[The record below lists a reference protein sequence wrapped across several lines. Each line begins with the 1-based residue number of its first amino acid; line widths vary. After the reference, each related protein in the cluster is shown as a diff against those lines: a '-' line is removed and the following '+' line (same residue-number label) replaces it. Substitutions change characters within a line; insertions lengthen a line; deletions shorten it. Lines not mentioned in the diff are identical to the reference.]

1 MRTILGLDTGGTFTD
16 AAIINAED
24 SSVIRTS
31 KSLTTRQDLSIGVGN
46 AMRLALGIEAPSDL
60 LNYISGTHQQLAIK
74 DIELVCLST
83 TLATNSIVEN
93 AGSHVALVLIGFA
106 EDALELGK
114 LGEAIGQNPVIF
126 IDGGHKSDGTVRSP
140 LDTKSLLQAIKSTAP
155 QVSAFAVASYF
166 ATRNPEHEIIARDY
180 IRGHTQM
187 PVSCSHELSASL
199 GGPKRA
205 LTAFFNAKL
214 ISLLEKLIDAT
225 QQQMRQIGLNCKLMV
240 VKGDG
245 SLVSADFARERPVET
260 ILSGPAASVTGAA
273 FLANQR
279 TAIICDIG
287 GTTTDISILKN
298 GDVDLS
304 EDGAKIGGW
313 STMIEAVKIWT
324 SGIGGDSELH
334 IGYDSPPS
342 AIKLGPRRALPLSL
356 LGAQFPACISIME
369 QQLLAPIALATD
381 ARFIMPL
388 MSEKAPSW
396 LARSE
401 AKMAERLIKN
411 GISAI
416 ADIADTQVALGALDR
431 LISKGLAQLSCFTPT
446 DAVHILGSF
455 DIYNKKAAIL
465 GAQLLARQKDNKG
478 QIIAKSAEALSQ
490 ICLDKLSF
498 ESALKISDAA
508 ISEDDGA
515 ENTASNTPAL
525 KAALSN
531 RTQQSR
537 LLQHDIRLLSP
548 IIALGASAK
557 THYPHIAERLNTSLV
572 IPEYA
577 EVAGAIGAAIG
588 SIHQHS
594 SITITQP
601 QEGVFRVHLT
611 TGIEDFQMLD
621 EAIERA
627 KQAATIV
634 SEQKAAK
641 AGATKTY
648 TTLFEHIQRADL
660 GAGKSLFIEAVITAK
675 TAGSTT
681 SNPNV

>member
-1 MRTILGLDTGGTFTD
+1 
-16 AAIINAED
+16 
-24 SSVIRTS
+24 
-31 KSLTTRQDLSIGVGN
+31 
-46 AMRLALGIEAPSDL
+46 
-60 LNYISGTHQQLAIK
+60 
-74 DIELVCLST
+74 
-83 TLATNSIVEN
+83 
-93 AGSHVALVLIGFA
+93 
-106 EDALELGK
+106 
-114 LGEAIGQNPVIF
+114 
-126 IDGGHKSDGTVRSP
+126 
-140 LDTKSLLQAIKSTAP
+140 
-155 QVSAFAVASYF
+155 
-166 ATRNPEHEIIARDY
+166 
-180 IRGHTQM
+180 
-187 PVSCSHELSASL
+187 
-199 GGPKRA
+199 
-205 LTAFFNAKL
+205 
-214 ISLLEKLIDAT
+214 
-225 QQQMRQIGLNCKLMV
+225 
-240 VKGDG
+240 
-245 SLVSADFARERPVET
+245 
-260 ILSGPAASVTGAA
+260 
-273 FLANQR
+273 
-279 TAIICDIG
+279 
-287 GTTTDISILKN
+287 
-298 GDVDLS
+298 
-304 EDGAKIGGW
+304 
-313 STMIEAVKIWT
+313 
-324 SGIGGDSELH
+324 
-334 IGYDSPPS
+334 
-342 AIKLGPRRALPLSL
+342 
-356 LGAQFPACISIME
+356 ME